1 MTVAIDSNILF
12 DLLVGD
18 SEASS
23 AARQVL
29 LEATGLGRLVISPAV
44 YAELAAGFGDR
55 RELEEFL
62 HDFGIQLATPT
73 PEALWRAAEAWI
85 AYTRQ
90 RGRSIQC
97 PGCGQRID
105 VQCPACHSPLV
116 WRQHLITDF
125 LIGGHALADA
135 DMLLTRDRGYYRT
148 YFPQLKIVAPG

>member
-1 MTVAIDSNILF
+1 MTAVIDSNILF

-18 SEASS
+18 PKSSS

-29 LEATGLGRLVISPAV
+29 SDTAGLGRLVISPAV
-44 YAELAAGFGDR
+44 YAEIAAGFGNR
-55 RELEEFL
+55 GELEEFL
-62 HDFGIQLATPT
+62 HDLDIELVAPS

-85 AYTRQ
+85 AYTR
-90 RGRSIQC
+90 RRRRSIQC
-97 PGCGQRID
+97 LRCGQRID